1 MINFTEEDIQFVMK
15 AVEIKNRGLYVSSQ
29 TLTDHY
35 NRILGKN
42 VKNTNCGSCCR
53 QRISEL
59 ERALNKWL
67 EANNAKNAE
76 KKVEEDTK
84 VAEEATE
91 NTDVTK
97 TEENV
102 TENKEAEQQ
111 PPEIT
116 EEPKNATVKR
126 ASKKKSSRKKGG

>member
-67 EANNAKNAE
+67 EANNAKNVTNN
-76 KKVEEDTK
+76 KVPDTQ
-84 VAEEATE
+84 
-91 NTDVTK
+91 D
-97 TEENV
+97 V

-116 EEPKNATVKR
+116 EEPNDADKR
-126 ASKKKSSRKKGG
+126 KSQPTKGRKKKSK

>member
-67 EANNAKNAE
+67 ETKNAAKLAEKE
-76 KKVEEDTK
+76 KKVAESEDVINNK
-84 VAEEATE
+84 VPDTQ
-91 NTDVTK
+91 D
-97 TEENV
+97 V

-111 PPEIT
+111 PPEIK
-116 EEPKNATVKR
+116 EEPEDATVKR
-126 ASKKKSSRKKGG
+126 TSKKKSSRKKGR